1 MTAFNA
7 AEVTDRPRS
16 RLRASFTSILSSL
29 ASAACCLA
37 VTALLL
43 ATLPA
48 TQRETIDTPEGSSEI
63 ERPYTYGEKLQLV
76 LKTTYDRVILP
87 RSPTSRAGYRNWIQT
102 LQSATIIL
110 LTGLAVA
117 AAFRAN
123 VLNIGTQGQYVFGAI
138 AGAAIGIY
146 LPASRWIII
155 PAMLIGAMIAGA
167 VFAGIAAALE
177 RWRNVPVVLSTLLL
191 NFVALEFLRYLLQGP
206 MRAVGEDGRPLD
218 PQSAELA
225 EFARLPQFFSST
237 PRQGLHLGF
246 FIAVIAALI
255 LWFVL
260 RKTTFGFRLRVV
272 GQNPVAAR
280 FSGMNAAR
288 ISFATLALSGA
299 LAGLAGGVQFAG
311 ATYVLYPDVGTDG
324 LGFTGIAVAL
334 LGRLSPIGVI
344 FSAIFFGVLKTA
356 FVALQES
363 PLEIHSN
370 TAQAVQGVLVIAV
383 LIVSTPQWGRFVR
396 RILRQ
401 NRPHD

>member
-1 MTAFNA
+1 MTALNS
-7 AEVTDRPRS
+7 AEAIDRPRS
-16 RLRASFTSILSSL
+16 RLRASLASILNSL

-37 VTALLL
+37 ITAALL

-48 TQRETIDTPEGSSEI
+48 IHRETIDTREGSTEV

-87 RSPTSRAGYRNWIQT
+87 RSPTARAGYRNWIQT

-123 VLNIGTQGQYVFGAI
+123 VLNIGTQGQYVLGAI

-155 PAMLIGAMIAGA
+155 PAMLIGAMISGA
-167 VFAGIAAALE
+167 LFAGVAAALE

-225 EFARLPQFFSST
+225 DFARLPQFFSDR

-255 LWFVL
+255 LWFFL
-260 RKTTFGFRLRVV
+260 RQTTFGFRLRVV

-280 FSGMNAAR
+280 FAGMNAAR
-288 ISFATLALSGA
+288 VSFATLALSGA

-311 ATYVLYPDVGTDG
+311 ATYVLYPDIGTDG

-370 TAQAVQGVLVIAV
+370 TAQAVQGALVIAV

-396 RILRQ
+396 RVLRKD
-401 NRPHD
+401 RRGG

>member
-1 MTAFNA
+1 MTALTSA
-7 AEVTDRPRS
+7 DVTGRPRS
-16 RLRASFTSILSSL
+16 RLRASLASILSSL

-37 VTALLL
+37 ITAALL
-43 ATLPA
+43 AALPA
-48 TQRETIDTPEGSSEI
+48 TNRETIDTPQGTTEI
-63 ERPYTYGEKLQLV
+63 ERAYTYGEKLQLV

-87 RSPTSRAGYRNWIQT
+87 RSPTARAGYRNWIQT

-138 AGAAIGIY
+138 AATAIGIY
-146 LPASRWIII
+146 LPASRWLII

-167 VFAGIAAALE
+167 LFAGIAAALE

-218 PQSAELA
+218 PQSPELA
-225 EFARLPQFFSST
+225 EFARLPQFFSDR

-246 FIAVIAALI
+246 FIAIIAAI
-255 LWFVL
+255 FLWFVL

-272 GQNPVAAR
+272 GHNPVAAR
-280 FSGMNAAR
+280 FAGMNAAR
-288 ISFATLALSGA
+288 VSFATLALSGA
-299 LAGLAGGVQFAG
+299 LGGLAGGAQFAG
-311 ATYVLYPDVGTDG
+311 ATYVLYPDIGTDG

-370 TAQAVQGVLVIAV
+370 TAQAVQGALVIAV
-383 LIVSTPQWGRFVR
+383 LIVSTPQWSRFMR
-396 RILRQ
+396 RVLRQ
-401 NRPHD
+401 DRRRG